1 MLLLILLIYQHDTLL
16 QSSRDAAG
24 LNMPWTSLAAATVV
38 FTGCR
43 IIMKYLIENKV
54 FYNSGSGKL
63 IHIDIG
69 VTEKH
74 QLTKTANHILAI
86 LIASH
91 GEVVSR
97 QSLLERVWES
107 RGHAA
112 SNSSLNQYISILRKK
127 LSSLTGI
134 DNAILTIPGAGF
146 SLSAEIKI
154 KRCDEVVKGVS
165 PPGRFRH
172 LKLGGAMALVCSLIF
187 IFAIKY
193 EVAATSILAKE
204 SDNLTRIGQCHIKS
218 YVQIPESMQGNIINV
233 LTMHHP
239 GLLEYCQSNPA
250 RLIIYV
256 QRSVLH
262 GRSGEIF
269 SSFCPMDSIS
279 NKIIYCNNVYANK
292 WRQRD

>member
-1 MLLLILLIYQHDTLL
+1 
-16 QSSRDAAG
+16 
-24 LNMPWTSLAAATVV
+24 MPWASLATATVV

-43 IIMKYLIENKV
+43 IIMKYLIEKKV
-54 FYNSGSGKL
+54 FYNSESAEL

-107 RGHAA
+107 QGHEA
-112 SNSSLNQYISILRKK
+112 SNSYLNQYISILRKK

-134 DNAILTIPGAGF
+134 DNVILTNPGVGF

-154 KRCDEVVKGVS
+154 KRYDEVVRGAPSHKG
-165 PPGRFRH
+165 FRY
-172 LKLGGAMALVCSLIF
+172 LKRGGAMALVCSLIF
-187 IFAIKY
+187 IFAMKY
-193 EVAATSILAKE
+193 DVAATSILSKE
-204 SDNLTRIGQCHIKS
+204 SDNLTRIGKCHIKP
-218 YVQIPESMQGNIINV
+218 YAQIPESMQEKMINV
-233 LTMHHP
+233 LTIHHP
-239 GLLEYCQSNPA
+239 GLLEYCQNSPA

-262 GRSGEIF
+262 GRSGDIF
-269 SSFCPMDSIS
+269 SSFCPLDSIS
-279 NKIIYCNNVYANK
+279 NKTLYCNNVYANQ
-292 WRQRD
+292 WRQYD